1 MKTVLVKAKSGK
13 GDDAKDFQDNY
24 DIPETIEE
32 AVSHYGEEEVYSCWF
47 QQLIIRLQAG
57 LRRPE
62 GTGGK
67 VGAVK
72 REIYQKMVD
81 AGIDPSEAAR
91 ISGHTPTE

>member
-13 GDDAKDFQDNY
+13 GDDSKSFEEEFDV
-24 DIPETIEE
+24 PETISE
-32 AVSHYGEEEVYSCWF
+32 AVDQYGDEEVYSCWY

-62 GTGGK
+62 GVGGK

-72 REIYQKMVD
+72 RDIYQKMLD
-81 AGIDPSEAAR
+81 AGIDPATASQ
-91 ISGHTPTE
+91 ISGYTPPA